1 MNNFEPIIGLEIHVE
16 LKTKSKMFCG
26 CNADYFGHEPNTH
39 CCPVCLGLPGALPV
53 PNRRAVEW
61 CVMLGLALNCEIPLL
76 SKFDRKNY
84 FYPDLPKGYQI
95 SQYDKP
101 FCVNGWMEIYIKDV
115 ISNEVRNPGSI
126 AAVKNIRFARSLANA
141 RDDNGSKKT
150 IRIRRVHMEEDT
162 GKLLHGVVNGEK
174 CTLIDF
180 NRSSVPL
187 VEIVTEPD
195 IRSSDEAKIFLKKL
209 YQIIRYLGISDADM
223 VKGSMRLEPNISV
236 GIAASP
242 SAPRNDNNK
251 ESELPSY
258 KVEVKNINSFNF
270 VKKAIDYEIERQI
283 EILERG
289 EIPKQETRGWDEKK
303 GITYSQRSKEEAHD
317 YRYFPEPDIP
327 PIRWTTDQITKYK
340 LQIPE
345 LPDKKLKRFIKEYGL
360 SEYDAAILTEEKE
373 VAEYY
378 ESGIKNYELRIKNE
392 KVNITPKIIAN
403 WIINKKVNISRVTP
417 EELVKLIS
425 QKQQTVQ
432 IDEKELDKI
441 IDEILSDNQKAVND
455 YKAGKTQVL
464 MFLLGM
470 VMRGLAGKGDTALI
484 RKLLEKRLQ

>member
-1 MNNFEPIIGLEIHVE
+1 ME

-26 CNADYFGHEPNTH
+26 CSANYFGHEPNTH

-53 PNRRAVEW
+53 PNKRAVEW
-61 CVMLGLALNCEIPLL
+61 CVMLGLALNCKIPLF

-101 FCVNGWMEIYIKDV
+101 FCVDGEL
-115 ISNEVRNPGSI
+115 G
-126 AAVKNIRFARSLANA
+126 IRYQVSGIRYE
-141 RDDNGSKKT
+141 KK
-150 IRIRRVHMEEDT
+150 IGIRRVHMEEDT
-162 GKLLHGVVNGEK
+162 GKLLHGTVNGPTSPSGLRGASEK
-174 CTLIDF
+174 CTLVDF
-180 NRSSVPL
+180 NRSGVPL

-195 IRSSDEAKIFLKKL
+195 IRSSEEAKIFLKKL
-209 YQIIRYLGISDADM
+209 YQVIRYLGISDADM
-223 VKGSMRLEPNISV
+223 EKGSMRLEPNISV
-236 GIAASP
+236 RIMSLRAPAGIAASP
-242 SAPRNDNNK
+242 ASWRAPRNDNNNDNNK
-251 ESELPSY
+251 ESELPNY

-327 PIRWTTDQITKYK
+327 PIRWTKEQIRQ
-340 LQIPE
+340 LAEQIPE
-345 LPDKKLKRFIKEYGL
+345 LPDKKLERFIKEYGL
-360 SEYDAAILTEEKE
+360 SEYDVGLLTEEKE
-373 VAEYY
+373 IADYFEEGIRYQV
-378 ESGIKNYELRIKNE
+378 SGIKYKD
-392 KVNITPKIIAN
+392 ITQKQIAN
-403 WIINKKVNISRVTP
+403 WIINKRVDISKVTP
-417 EELVKLIS
+417 EELIKLIS
-425 QKQQTVQ
+425 QKQQTVT
-432 IDEKELDKI
+432 IDENELNKI
-441 IDEILSDNQKAVND
+441 IEEVISVNQKAVED

-470 VMRGLAGKGDTALI
+470 VMRGLAGKANAALI